1 MMAVL
6 SAIGLLLLWVAI
18 NLVVWINRKLYDY
31 EQELKWAKED
41 RIEKKKK
48 ILRDVYGKDLQGG
61 D

>member
-31 EQELKWAKED
+31 EQELKRAKEY

-61 D
+61 E

>member
-61 D
+61 E